1 MIRNKKKE
9 AILSWVYQDYL
20 EYKVDAP
27 DRIVENSSKTEG
39 EMMSDEEIESWFLDS
54 LKTME
59 VMKEED
65 QAVFKRIHKGFISDL
80 EYLLKLGRIE
90 EDILDYAQDARNFD
104 FDKENR

>member
-1 MIRNKKKE
+1 
-9 AILSWVYQDYL
+9 
-20 EYKVDAP
+20 
-27 DRIVENSSKTEG
+27 
-39 EMMSDEEIESWFLDS
+39 
-54 LKTME
+54 
-59 VMKEED
+59 MKEED